1 MAKRLLVVAVA
12 WVGIVLA
19 ASGYVHA
26 VAGNQ
31 NPGGASAGGPR
42 EPAQPSTGLA
52 GGASTVSPQ
61 RELLNRYCVGCH
73 NQRTRS
79 GNLALDDLDVTN
91 VGAQP
96 QTWEKVV
103 RKVRAG
109 MMPPIG
115 RPRPDE
121 PAQDQFVSWLSG
133 ELDRAFDAHPNPGR
147 TETFHRLNRAEYH
160 NAVRD
165 LLAVDVDVTDFLP
178 ADDSSYGF
186 DNMAGVLKL
195 SQSLM
200 ERYLSAAR
208 TIARL
213 AVGGPPPAIGGAT
226 YRVAP
231 DSQQH
236 DRIGDLPFGT
246 RGGMQVQHLFPQDA
260 DYDIK
265 VEIAGA
271 RNVQEE
277 HQLEVSIDGE
287 LMKLFTLAPRNSRGA
302 DYMNQ
307 VDGKL
312 EVRVP
317 VKAGPHEVGV
327 AFYRKPADLIE
338 QVREPFP
345 NPRVSGNEGG
355 AGGAM
360 PAVTSLAVIGPHD
373 ATGPGDTPSRRRIF
387 ACRPINAAQEAAC
400 ARTIV
405 SRLARRAYRGG
416 ASDADVQALLDFY
429 RNGRADGGTFDSGV
443 EYAVRRLLVDPG
455 FLFRVESEP
464 ATPQRPGSG
473 ARVAASGSPAA
484 AYRISDSELA
494 SRLSFFIWSSLP
506 DDRLLDLAS
515 EGRLKDPVVLE
526 REVRRMIA
534 DPRSEA
540 VTKNFAGQWL
550 LVRNLATARPGDPF
564 SLTFDDTLRESLER
578 ETELFFDSVVRE
590 NRPVTELLTASY
602 TFLNQ
607 RVAEHYGI
615 PGVLGNHFRRVT
627 LPADSP
633 RRGVLGQGSILTVTS
648 HAIRTSPV
656 LRGKW
661 ILNNILGTPPPD
673 PPANVPALPDQRTQA
688 KVKTMRER
696 MSQHRSNPVCA
707 SCHNMIDPAGFAL
720 ENFDAI
726 GRWRTVDE
734 SFNPIDASGA
744 LPDGTKFNGVAEL
757 RAALVRR
764 PERFVGTVTE
774 KLLTYALGR
783 GLEYYDMP
791 AVRRIVS
798 QAAADDYRF
807 QSVILGIVKS
817 YPFGMRKPDLP
828 VRLEAAASGR

>member
-1 MAKRLLVVAVA
+1 MKVFKLV
-12 WVGIVLA
+12 
-19 ASGYVHA
+19 
-26 VAGNQ
+26 
-31 NPGGASAGGPR
+31 
-42 EPAQPSTGLA
+42 
-52 GGASTVSPQ
+52 
-61 RELLNRYCVGCH
+61 
-73 NQRTRS
+73 
-79 GNLALDDLDVTN
+79 
-91 VGAQP
+91 
-96 QTWEKVV
+96 
-103 RKVRAG
+103 
-109 MMPPIG
+109 
-115 RPRPDE
+115 
-121 PAQDQFVSWLSG
+121 
-133 ELDRAFDAHPNPGR
+133 
-147 TETFHRLNRAEYH
+147 
-160 NAVRD
+160 
-165 LLAVDVDVTDFLP
+165 
-178 ADDSSYGF
+178 
-186 DNMAGVLKL
+186 
-195 SQSLM
+195 
-200 ERYLSAAR
+200 
-208 TIARL
+208 
-213 AVGGPPPAIGGAT
+213 
-226 YRVAP
+226 
-231 DSQQH
+231 
-236 DRIGDLPFGT
+236 
-246 RGGMQVQHLFPQDA
+246 
-260 DYDIK
+260 
-265 VEIAGA
+265 
-271 RNVQEE
+271 
-277 HQLEVSIDGE
+277 
-287 LMKLFTLAPRNSRGA
+287 PRNSRGA

-327 AFYRKPADLIE
+327 TFYRKPGDLVE
-338 QVREPFP
+338 RVREPFP
-345 NPRVSGNEGG
+345 NPRVFGDDGG
-355 AGGAM
+355 SM
-360 PAVTSLAVIGPHD
+360 PAVTSVSVIGPHD
-373 ATGPGDTPSRRRIF
+373 AKGPGDTPSRRRIF
-387 ACRPINAAQEAAC
+387 ACHPINASQEAAC

-405 SRLARRAYRGG
+405 SRLARRAYRG
-416 ASDADVQALLDFY
+416 AVSDADVQVLLDFY
-429 RNGRADGGTFDSGV
+429 RNGRAEGGTFDSGV

-464 ATPQRPGSG
+464 AIAGSKRTG
-473 ARVAASGSPAA
+473 PAA
-484 AYRISDSELA
+484 NGVSMGTPTPPYHVSDTELA
-494 SRLSFFIWSSLP
+494 SRLSFFIWSSVP
-506 DDRLLDLAS
+506 DDRLLDLAG
-515 EGRLKDPVVLE
+515 EGKLKDPVALE

-564 SLTFDDTLRESLER
+564 SLTFDETLRESLER

-590 NRPVTELLTASY
+590 NRPVTELLTADY

-615 PGVLGNHFRRVT
+615 PGVLGSHFRRIE

-633 RRGVLGQGSILTVTS
+633 RRGILGQGSVLTVTS

-707 SCHNMIDPAGFAL
+707 SCHNMIDPTGFAL

-734 SFNPIDASGA
+734 SFNAIDASGA

-764 PERFVGTVTE
+764 PERFVSTVTE

-783 GLEYYDMP
+783 GLEHYDMP

-817 YPFGMRKPDLP
+817 YPFGMRTTDPP
-828 VRLEAAASGR
+828 ARLATAASGQ